1 MIDIQSYTQ
10 LFAAQISFS
19 QQALESLGTMWC
31 IYGSLQDAKNAWD
44 FSMAFNYVGFGYLVP
59 HEENSY
65 FGSFIEW
72 HKKSCLAIKEAEHNG
87 LHVGVYPSK
96 SGSNEASTLEYI
108 FDFISEKIKEW
119 TLRVR
124 HNGVDVWEKH
134 KVLMGEAIP
143 KLAG

>member
-1 MIDIQSYTQ
+1 
-10 LFAAQISFS
+10 
-19 QQALESLGTMWC
+19 
-31 IYGSLQDAKNAWD
+31 
-44 FSMAFNYVGFGYLVP
+44 MAFDTYAQV
-59 HEENSY
+59 
-65 FGSFIEW
+65 GSFIEW
-72 HKKSCLAIKEAEHNG
+72 HKKSCLAIKEAEYNR

-96 SGSNEASTLEYI
+96 SGSNEACTPEYI

-124 HNGVDVWEKH
+124 NNGVDVCEKH